1 MNMQVNCHRRCP
13 WRIIIL
19 VAGIACGCRTS
30 QDPLAGFPTVVLWA
44 WERPEHL
51 AYIDPHEA
59 AVAVLAR
66 TISWRDGQ
74 ITSHPRYQPAELPN
88 GTPTI
93 AVIRLESQSLPLP
106 DPALISLEI
115 ISQILAASKLPRIRA
130 IQIDFDARQSERD
143 WYTALLQNL
152 HRRLPPNVALTI
164 TALASWCLGDQWIKT
179 LPIADAVPML
189 FRMGHSEPAGITEF
203 STPICQASVGIS
215 LDEAPLS
222 LPHNR
227 RVFIFNP
234 HPWTPESYRAAMELM
249 RRLR

>member
-1 MNMQVNCHRRCP
+1 MATY
-13 WRIIIL
+13 
-19 VAGIACGCRTS
+19 VASCSLALIVCGCRKS
-30 QDPLAGFPTVVLWA
+30 QDPIAGFPRVVLWA

-51 AYIDPHEA
+51 NYMDPREA
-59 AVAVLAR
+59 GVAVLAR
-66 TISWRDGQ
+66 TISWRDGLV
-74 ITSHPRYQPAELPN
+74 TPYPRHQPAELPD

-106 DPALISLEI
+106 DQAAIAA
-115 ISQILAASKLPRIRA
+115 QILAVSAVPQIRA
-130 IQIDFDARQSERD
+130 IQIDFDARQSERE
-143 WYTALLQNL
+143 WYATLLETL

-164 TALASWCLGDQWIKT
+164 TALASWCLGDPWIKN

-189 FRMGHSEPAGITEF
+189 FRMGHGEPAGITEF
-203 STPICQASVGIS
+203 STPICRSSVGIS

>member
-1 MNMQVNCHRRCP
+1 MQVSCHTP
-13 WRIIIL
+13 WRIVIPL
-19 VAGIACGCRTS
+19 ALIASGCRTS
-30 QDPLAGFPTVVLWA
+30 QDPPAGFPAGFPRVVLWA

-51 AYIDPHEA
+51 LYIDPRETG
-59 AVAVLAR
+59 VAVLAR
-66 TISWRDGQ
+66 TISWRDGRV
-74 ITSHPRYQPAELPN
+74 TSHPRYQPAELPDA
-88 GTPTI
+88 TRVI

-106 DPALISLEI
+106 DPAVIVP
-115 ISQILAASKLPRIRA
+115 QILAASVLPQVRA
-130 IQIDFDARQSERD
+130 IQIDFDARQSERE
-143 WYTALLQNL
+143 WYRALLQNL

-164 TALASWCLGDQWIKT
+164 TALASWCLGDAWIKN

-189 FRMGHSEPAGITEF
+189 FRMGHGEPAGITEF
-203 STPICQASVGIS
+203 STPICQSSVGIS

-227 RVFIFNP
+227 RIFIFNP

>member
-1 MNMQVNCHRRCP
+1 MQVSGHIRCP
-13 WRIIIL
+13 CRIVIL
-19 VAGIACGCRTS
+19 LAGIACGCRTS

-51 AYIDPHEA
+51 TWIDPRRVG
-59 AVAVLAR
+59 VAVLAR
-66 TISWRDGQ
+66 TISWRDG
-74 ITSHPRYQPAELPN
+74 IVTPHPRHQPAELPN
-88 GTPTI
+88 ATPVI

-106 DPALISLEI
+106 DPAAIAT
-115 ISQILAASKLPRIRA
+115 QILAVSALPRIRA
-130 IQIDFDARQSERD
+130 IQIDFDARQSERE
-143 WYTALLQNL
+143 WYAALLQTL

-164 TALASWCLGDQWIKT
+164 TALASWCLGDPRSDPWIKN

-189 FRMGHSEPAGITEF
+189 FRMGHGEPAGITDF
-203 STPICQASVGIS
+203 STPICRSSVGIS

>member
-1 MNMQVNCHRRCP
+1 MNMQVSC
-13 WRIIIL
+13 RIVIL
-19 VAGIACGCRTS
+19 LALSAGCRTS

-51 AYIDPHEA
+51 LYIDPREA
-59 AVAVLAR
+59 GVAVLVR
-66 TISWRDGQ
+66 TISWRDGR
-74 ITSHPRYQPAELPN
+74 ITSHPRYQPAELPDA
-88 GTPTI
+88 TPVI

-106 DPALISLEI
+106 DPAAVSLEI
-115 ISQILAASKLPRIRA
+115 IPQILAASALPRIRA
-130 IQIDFDARQSERD
+130 IQIDFDARQSERE
-143 WYTALLQNL
+143 WYAALLETL

-164 TALASWCLGDQWIKT
+164 TALASWCLNDPLGDAWIKN

-189 FRMGHSEPAGITEF
+189 FRMGQGEPAGITHF
-203 STPICQASVGIS
+203 SAPVCRSSVGIS
-215 LDEAPLS
+215 LDEAPPS

-234 HPWTPESYRAAMELM
+234 QPWTPQSYRAAMELM

>member
-1 MNMQVNCHRRCP
+1 MNMQLSC
-13 WRIIIL
+13 RIVIL
-19 VAGIACGCRTS
+19 IALSAGCRTS
-30 QDPLAGFPTVVLWA
+30 QDPLAGFRAGFPTVVLWA

-51 AYIDPHEA
+51 LYIDPREA

-66 TISWRDGQ
+66 TISWRDGHL
-74 ITSHPRYQPAELPN
+74 TSHARYQPAELPN
-88 GTPTI
+88 ATPVI
-93 AVIRLESQSLPLP
+93 AVIRLESQSPPLP
-106 DPALISLEI
+106 DPPDIAT
-115 ISQILAASKLPRIRA
+115 QILAVSALPRIRA
-130 IQIDFDARQSERD
+130 IQIDFDARQSERE
-143 WYTALLQNL
+143 WYAALLETL

-164 TALASWCLGDQWIKT
+164 TALASWCLGDAWIKN

-189 FRMGHSEPAGITEF
+189 FRMGHGEPAGITEF
-203 STPICQASVGIS
+203 STPICRSSVGIS

-234 HPWTPESYRAAMELM
+234 QPWTPQSYRAAMELM